1 MFPREVR
8 TPHQKKL
15 VIYRYNGDPSV
26 DEVVPDPSG
35 TLRLHWEGE
44 IVNRNR
50 KRWKVYVVRNDTN
63 LTGSR
68 DPILVHHVFL
78 TDKF

>member
-1 MFPREVR
+1 
-8 TPHQKKL
+8 
-15 VIYRYNGDPSV
+15 
-26 DEVVPDPSG
+26 
-35 TLRLHWEGE
+35 
-44 IVNRNR
+44 VNRNR

-68 DPILVHHVFL
+68 DPILVHRVFL